1 MKSVVVTG
9 VSTGIGYATAAD
21 LCQRGYRVFGSVRRA
36 EQGEALRGELGTRFQ
51 PLLFDVTDE
60 AAVRRAADQVRE
72 ALAGSGLFGL
82 VNNAGLC
89 DPGPL
94 SVQPAEIVR
103 RHLEVNVMGV
113 VHAVQAFLPL
123 LRRPKDASDR
133 PGRIINI
140 SSVSGRIAFP
150 FVGAYAA
157 SKHALEAL
165 SDSLRR
171 ELLIYGIDVV
181 VIEPGAI
188 DTPIWDKAVHVQTAY
203 EGSDYATLL
212 KSFNPMENRRGA
224 LPTSAVTQRIALALE
239 AKRPRTRY
247 AIPDQPIKFWHIPRM
262 LPDRWLDRII
272 DRSLNLQAIRDGMP

>member
-21 LCQRGYRVFGSVRRA
+21 LCRRGYRVFGSVRRV
-36 EQGEALRGELGTRFQ
+36 EQGEALRGELGERFQ
-51 PLLFDVTDE
+51 PLLLDVTDE
-60 AAVRRAADQVRE
+60 AAVRRAAEQVRE
-72 ALAGSGLFGL
+72 ALAGTGLFGL

-94 SVQPAEIVR
+94 SIQPAEVVR

-113 VHAVQAFLPL
+113 VHTAQAFLPL

-133 PGRIINI
+133 PGRIVNM

-188 DTPIWDKAVHVQTAY
+188 DTPIWDKAVHVQTTY
-203 EGSDYATLL
+203 DGTDYGDLL
-212 KSFNPMENRRGA
+212 KSFNPMDNRRAA
-224 LPTSAVTQRIALALE
+224 LPTSAVTRRIAEALE
-239 AKRPRTRY
+239 ARRPRTRY

-272 DRSLNLQAIRDGMP
+272 DRSLNLQAIRDRLP

>member
-21 LCQRGYRVFGSVRRA
+21 LCRRGYRVFGSVRRV
-36 EQGEALRGELGTRFQ
+36 EQGEALRGELGERFQ
-51 PLLFDVTDE
+51 PLLLDVTDE
-60 AAVRRAADQVRE
+60 AAVRRAAEQVRE
-72 ALAGSGLFGL
+72 ALAGTGLFGL

-94 SVQPAEIVR
+94 SIQPAEVVR

-123 LRRPKDASDR
+123 LRRPKDASDQ
-133 PGRIINI
+133 PGRIVNM

-150 FVGAYAA
+150 LVGAYAA

-188 DTPIWDKAVHVQTAY
+188 DTPIWDKAVHVQTTY
-203 EGSDYATLL
+203 DGTDYGDLL
-212 KSFNPMENRRGA
+212 KSFNPMDNRRAA
-224 LPTSAVTQRIALALE
+224 LPTSAVTRRIAEALE
-239 AKRPRTRY
+239 ARRPRTRY

-272 DRSLNLQAIRDGMP
+272 DRSLNLQAIRDRLP